1 MRKITKESVKA
12 FFNAERYFK
21 NNTRT
26 EVLPNVTILY
36 LHDNPIAYRYNN
48 PNRTLSIS
56 NCGWFSNTTKE
67 RLNGILN
74 HIGHAGI
81 YQKNFSWFLDGEK
94 WNGQRTEIKI

>member
-1 MRKITKESVKA
+1 MRKITEQSVKA
-12 FFNAERYFK
+12 FFNAERYNK
-21 NNTRT
+21 NNTRIK
-26 EVLPNVTILY
+26 VLDNVTVFL
-36 LHDNPIAYRYNN
+36 LHENPIAFRYND

-67 RLNGILN
+67 RLNGILS

-94 WNGQRTEIKI
+94 WNGDLTDIKL

>member
-36 LHDNPIAYRYNN
+36 LHNNPIAYRYND
-48 PNRTLSIS
+48 PKKTLSIQ

-67 RLNGILN
+67 RLNGILDY
-74 HIGHAGI
+74 IGKPRI

-94 WNGQRTEIKI
+94 WNGKYTDIKI

>member
-36 LHDNPIAYRYNN
+36 LHNNPIAYRYND
-48 PNRTLSIS
+48 PEKTLSIQ

-67 RLNGILN
+67 RLNGILS
-74 HIGHAGI
+74 HIGNVGI
-81 YQKNFSWFLDGEK
+81 YQKNFEWFLNGEK
-94 WNGQRTEIKI
+94 WDGQRTEIKL

>member
-36 LHDNPIAYRYNN
+36 LHDNPIAYRYNA
-48 PNRTLSIS
+48 PERTLSIQ

-67 RLNGILN
+67 RLNGILT
-74 HIGHAGI
+74 HIGNAGI
-81 YQKNFSWFLDGEK
+81 YQKNFEWFLNGEK
-94 WNGQRTEIKI
+94 WNGEYTDIKI

>member
-36 LHDNPIAYRYNN
+36 LHNNPIAYR
-48 PNRTLSIS
+48 
-56 NCGWFSNTTKE
+56 
-67 RLNGILN
+67 
-74 HIGHAGI
+74 
-81 YQKNFSWFLDGEK
+81 
-94 WNGQRTEIKI
+94 

>member
-36 LHDNPIAYRYNN
+36 LHDNPIAYRYND
-48 PNRTLSIS
+48 PERTLSIQ

-67 RLNGILN
+67 RLNGILK
-74 HIGHAGI
+74 HIGNAGI
-81 YQKNFSWFLDGEK
+81 YQKNFQWFLNGEK
-94 WNGQRTEIKI
+94 WNGQRTEIKL